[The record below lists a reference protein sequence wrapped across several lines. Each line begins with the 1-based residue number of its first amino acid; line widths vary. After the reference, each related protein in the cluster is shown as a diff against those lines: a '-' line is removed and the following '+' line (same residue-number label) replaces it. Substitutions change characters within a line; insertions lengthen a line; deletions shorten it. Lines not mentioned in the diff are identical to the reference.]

1 MRIEITN
8 DLKMS
13 TMIKD
18 PVDRLLDAAQNGKTL
33 IKNRDVLHFTH
44 MPELIL
50 HRDPEQEKL
59 TQSLLP
65 ILMNSRPSNLLVY
78 GKPGTGKTLVTKKV
92 LSKVQ
97 KRVEEGSF
105 AINLAYTIAKQE
117 TKLYGLLVSFGR

>member
-1 MRIEITN
+1 MRIEIVD
-8 DLKMS
+8 DLKMN
-13 TMIKD
+13 TIVKD
-18 PVDRLLDAAQNGKTL
+18 PVDMLLDAAQSGKTL

-44 MPELIL
+44 IPEIIL
-50 HRDPEQEKL
+50 HRDPEQKKI
-59 TQSLLP
+59 TQALLP

-105 AINLAYTIAKQE
+105 PIKDR
-117 TKLYGLLVSFGR
+117 KSVV

>member
-1 MRIEITN
+1 MRIEIVN

-18 PVDRLLDAAQNGKTL
+18 PVDRLLDAAQSGKTL
-33 IKNRDVLHFTH
+33 IKNRDVLHFSH

-78 GKPGTGKTLVTKKV
+78 GKPGTGKTLVIKKV
-92 LSKVQ
+92 LAKVQ
-97 KRVEEGSF
+97 KRDEEGSF
-105 AINLAYTIAKQE
+105 TINLA
-117 TKLYGLLVSFGR
+117 